1 MSTRHPESH
10 EALVAS
16 VVAGELDAGDPRV
29 VELAR
34 GCERCREALEAL
46 ATLATDLFDAAAEE
60 REVLAAAL
68 RETLRRHRWN
78 ISAAA
83 RELGVSRPTMYRRMR
98 LLGSE
103 API

>member
-1 MSTRHPESH
+1 
-10 EALVAS
+10 L
-16 VVAGELDAGDPRV
+16 PRI
-29 VELAR
+29 LAR
-34 GCERCREALEAL
+34 GRQAEAEP
-46 ATLATDLFDAAAEE
+46 EPE
-60 REVLAAAL
+60 SAAAL

-98 LLGSE
+98 LLGIE